1 MKNPRQ
7 GNGDEKNNNSIKENM
22 VDCLRGC
29 LNVISS
35 SPPSNSF
42 QSETRERK
50 MCVCVHVCVCCGKSK
65 RVHYHIVLWSLL
77 RLPYFLN
84 VSIYI
89 RLIYSRNYCFME
101 KKWNF
106 YCIFKASNI
115 QLLRKEK
122 GRFLVVRNKL
132 TKIIHLVLL

>member
-7 GNGDEKNNNSIKENM
+7 GNGDEKNNNSIKEN
-22 VDCLRGC
+22 VEDCLRGC
-29 LNVISS
+29 LSVISS
-35 SPPSNSF
+35 SPPSNCF
-42 QSETRERK
+42 QSDTRERK

-101 KKWNF
+101 KSG
-106 YCIFKASNI
+106 IFIASLKQVIFSSSEKKKAGF
-115 QLLRKEK
+115 QL
-122 GRFLVVRNKL
+122 
-132 TKIIHLVLL
+132 